1 MKNLLYAVSVF
12 AVAIA
17 LGALVSYMIPGTF
30 GGQKKNVDLNQVMD
44 LADKAAPQA
53 KPAADAVRGAPLTA
67 PAEPAATPD
76 PGDNGNVPMGNP
88 LGDNYDTS
96 GMQPTRVI
104 SQEAMNLLQQVEGP
118 LSDDPEKLL
127 QFEKTKD
134 GNFTKISFAA
144 LGSFEYEVPDPE
156 VVRNAPDPAA
166 AVGKQVPEPIVKLNE
181 SPVVIVGF
189 MVPIDVDK
197 EGRVK
202 SFALTQ
208 NQMFCCYGIP
218 PAMNQ
223 WLMVEMAEG
232 TYADFT
238 MDLPVAAYGNFD
250 VGEEIEDGYILS
262 LYRMTASE
270 VIDVQELLRRT
281 EEAKG

>member
-1 MKNLLYAVSVF
+1 MKNLLYAVAVF
-12 AVAIA
+12 AVAIV
-17 LGALVSYMIPGTF
+17 LGVIASMLLPDSF
-30 GGQKKNVDLNQVMD
+30 GGKPANVNLDEVMA
-44 LADKAAPQA
+44 LADQAASKASTDSSEGAPL
-53 KPAADAVRGAPLTA
+53 RGAPLTA
-67 PAEPAATPD
+67 PAPEEDASI
-76 PGDNGNVPMGNP
+76 PMGSP
-88 LGDNYDTS
+88 LGDDWDNE
-96 GMQPTRVI
+96 GMQPSRVI
-104 SQEAMNLLQQVEGP
+104 SEEAMNLLEKVEGP
-118 LSDDPEKLL
+118 LSDDPAKLL
-127 QFEKTKD
+127 QFEKTHD
-134 GNFTKISFAA
+134 GSFTKVTFAA
-144 LGSFEYEVPDPE
+144 LGSFAYEVPDPE
-156 VVRNAPDPAA
+156 VVRNSPDPAA
-166 AVGKQVPEPIVKLNE
+166 AVGKQVPPPILELNQD
-181 SPVVIVGF
+181 PVVIVGF

-218 PAMNQ
+218 PAMNE
-223 WLMVEMAEG
+223 WMMVEMDEG
-232 TYADFT
+232 EYADFT